1 VTQILEPSPAGATA
15 AAESPARSRSRV
27 PALPLLVLGCFVLAA
42 LSLTLP
48 SVPTQD
54 SWSWIVWGREV
65 AHFDLSTTGGSSW
78 KPLPVLFT
86 TIYSV
91 AGDTVA
97 PKLWIMTSRAG
108 GLLAILF
115 AFRIAKRYGGWPAG
129 IAAAVFMAGADW
141 FRFMGNGN
149 VEPLSAGLALGAV
162 DRHLDE
168 HPHQA
173 IALGALA
180 ALGRPELWPFVAL
193 YAGFMVF
200 KRKKASLVIA
210 AVLLVLVP
218 VGWLGGDWWGS
229 GDPFHG
235 SKLAAG
241 FRERTKQH
249 REAALLRDKK
259 RHIVVDRSTGVAVE
273 HTLRG
278 ARVLLIPPAFV
289 AALIAIGFAV
299 YRRER
304 TPLVLAGGAIALFA
318 VIGGMALAGYG
329 GSPRFLFP
337 AAGLVAVLG
346 GIGIGELVRVAGER
360 WRPAAFLAAA
370 ALTAIIVPFAID
382 RGNEFSARAHE
393 VRLRAVY
400 EDQLDKAVQ
409 LAGGRQRVLSL
420 GEVRA
425 NSTYA
430 HQLAWLLHIHQNQ
443 IVGPKPRNVVFSGRP
458 TAVSPSR
465 PPRLPSHDVKVTR
478 VAGTGIWTVLQVQKT
493 PKGP

>member
-1 VTQILEPSPAGATA
+1 VTQTLESPAATT
-15 AAESPARSRSRV
+15 AAESPSRSRSV
-27 PALPLLVLGCFVLAA
+27 PTLPLLVLGCFALAA

-65 AHFDLSTTGGSSW
+65 AHLDLNTIGGSSW
-78 KPLPVLFT
+78 KPLPVIFT
-86 TIYSV
+86 TVYSV
-91 AGDTVA
+91 FGDHAA
-97 PKLWIMTSRAG
+97 PSLWIMTSRAG

-115 AFRIAKRYGGWPAG
+115 AFRIAKRFAGWPAG

-162 DRHLDE
+162 DRHLDG
-168 HPHQA
+168 HPHQT
-173 IALGALA
+173 IALGSLA

-193 YAGFMVF
+193 YAAWMVLRE
-200 KRKKASLVIA
+200 KRANLVIA
-210 AVLLVLVP
+210 AVLLALVP
-218 VGWLGGDWWGS
+218 IGWLGGDWWGS

-241 FRERTKQH
+241 FRDRQKQH

-278 ARVLLIPPAFV
+278 AKVLLIPPAFA
-289 AALIAIGFAV
+289 AALIALGFAAR
-299 YRRER
+299 RREK
-304 TPLVLAGGAIALFA
+304 TPLLLGAGAIALFC
-318 VIGGMALAGYG
+318 VIAAMAFAGYG

-337 AAGLVAVLG
+337 AAGFVAALG
-346 GIGIGELVRVAGER
+346 GIGIGELVREAGRR
-360 WRPAAFLAAA
+360 WRPAAALALV
-370 ALTAIIVPFAID
+370 ALTAIIVPFAIA
-382 RGNEFSARAHE
+382 RGNEFSDRAHE

-400 EDQLDKAVQ
+400 EDQLEQAVQ
-409 LAGGRQRVLSL
+409 LAGGRERVLSL
-420 GEVRA
+420 GEPRS

-430 HQLAWLLHIHQNQ
+430 HQLAWLLHIHQSQ
-443 IVGPKPRNVVFSGRP
+443 IVGPKARNVVFSGRP
-458 TAVSPSR
+458 TEVSPSR
-465 PPRLPSHDVKVTR
+465 PPRLPSHGVKVTR
-478 VAGTGIWTVLQVQKT
+478 IAATGIWTVLQVQKQT
-493 PKGP
+493 SAP

>member
-1 VTQILEPSPAGATA
+1 VTQTVELPAAGPDT
-15 AAESPARSRSRV
+15 AAESPRQSRRRV
-27 PALPLLVLGCFVLAA
+27 PTLALLVLGCFVLAA

-65 AHFDLSTTGGSSW
+65 AHFDLNTNAGSSW

-86 TIYSV
+86 TVYSIFGDV
-91 AGDTVA
+91 AA
-97 PKLWIMTSRAG
+97 PKLWILTSRAG
-108 GLLAILF
+108 GLLAIMF
-115 AFRIAKRYGGWPAG
+115 AARIAKRFGGWPAA
-129 IAAAVFMAGADW
+129 IAAGVFMAGADW

-149 VEPLSAGLALGAV
+149 IEPLSAGLALGAV
-162 DRHLDE
+162 DRHLDD

-193 YAGFMVF
+193 YAGWMVF
-200 KRKKASLVIA
+200 RKKRASLVIA
-210 AVLLVLVP
+210 AVLLALVP

-241 FRERTKQH
+241 FRERQKQH
-249 REAALLRDKK
+249 REAALLQDKK
-259 RHIVVDRSTGVAVE
+259 RHIVVDRSTGVAIE
-273 HTLRG
+273 HTWRG

-289 AALIAIGFAV
+289 FALIAIAFAI

-304 TPLVLAGGAIALFA
+304 TPLMLGAGAFALFA

-337 AAGLVAVLG
+337 AAGFVAALG
-346 GIGIGELVRVAGER
+346 GIGVGELVRAAGAR
-360 WRPAAFLAAA
+360 WRPAAFIALAAIV
-370 ALTAIIVPFAID
+370 AIIVPFAID

-400 EDQLDKAVQ
+400 EDQLDQAVK
-409 LAGGRQRVLSL
+409 LAGGRERVLSL
-420 GEVRA
+420 GTPWG

-430 HQLAWLLHIHQNQ
+430 HQLAWLLHVHQDQ
-443 IVGPKPRNVVFSGRP
+443 IVGSARRTVLFSGQP
-458 TAVSPSR
+458 TPVSPSR
-465 PPRLPSHDVKVTR
+465 PPRLPAHNVKVTR
-478 VAGTGIWTVLQVQKT
+478 VAATGIWTVLQVEKT
-493 PKGP
+493 KP